1 MSDQP
6 AKPQGEDNSP
16 LIIVGMH
23 RSGTS
28 LTARWLQMCGLHLG
42 SELVPATRSNREGH
56 YEDLEITR
64 LHREILRRNGL
75 TYLTRREVPIHTT
88 EQDRYEAQ
96 RLVVERAASSPAWGW
111 KDPRTSLF
119 LPFWQDVVPA
129 AKYLIVYRHYA
140 QVVDSLLRR
149 DKLRPLHEGLGAQ
162 GEAGRTL
169 ISQQRRDEV
178 VARYSNLSETYRRVA
193 SVIQRMRS
201 SYFNWPLVSLFAA
214 VWQTYNQRILAFIE
228 QYPARCLVLSLEDLP
243 HVSVQVLSFL
253 TSSWEFPLEPVDFSE
268 AFNPALLS
276 RRSMP
281 RVEMMCRFFSPGIDQ
296 TYRELERMRDVSFDL
311 HGLSAQREA
320 V

>member
-1 MSDQP
+1 VNDQP
-6 AKPQGEDNSP
+6 ADLQAKESSP
-16 LIIVGMH
+16 LVIVGMH

-42 SELVPATRSNREGH
+42 SELVPATRANREGH
-56 YEDLEITR
+56 FEDLEITR

-75 TYLTRREVPIHTT
+75 TYLTPRDVPIKTT
-88 EQDRYEAQ
+88 EQDHLEAQ
-96 RLVVERAASSPAWGW
+96 RLVTEREAGGSAWGW

-119 LPFWQDVVPA
+119 LPFWHDIVPEA
-129 AKYLIVYRHYA
+129 RYLIVYRHYT

-149 DKLRPLHEGLGAQ
+149 DKLRPLHVGLGAQ

-169 ISQQRRDEV
+169 ISKQRRDEV

-214 VWQTYNQRILAFIE
+214 VWQTYNRRIMAFAKRNPE
-228 QYPARCLVLSLEDLP
+228 RCLVLSLEDLP
-243 HVSVQVLSFL
+243 SVAGQVLSFL
-253 TSSWEFPLEPVDFSE
+253 TSNWQFPLEPVDFSE
-268 AFNPALLS
+268 AFNPTLLH
-276 RRSMP
+276 RREMP
-281 RVEMMCRFFSPGIDQ
+281 RVNMMCRFFRPGIDQ
-296 TYRELERMRDVSFDL
+296 TYHELENMRDTSFEL
-311 HGLSAQREA
+311 HGLSAKREA